1 MTTNNSD
8 PELPNVELATS
19 GTIHSGLQE
28 GCFTLLLI
36 GDVRL
41 VWCVALETYCERI
54 FATETV
60 ERFFVDLR
68 QSLNLDSTT
77 LGVLAKLGMLC
88 KTRLGVTAELS
99 YASEDIE
106 RLIVSMSF
114 KSVFEMLP
122 ADSVPDIAQKN
133 LKPLQ
138 ATDCGEAEIKQS
150 VLDAHCTLSELSEE
164 NKNKFNELINTL
176 KDK

>member
-1 MTTNNSD
+1 MTTNSSD
-8 PELPNVELATS
+8 QGLPSVELATS

-54 FATETV
+54 FATEKV

-68 QSLNLDSTT
+68 QALNLDSTT

-88 KTRLGVTAELS
+88 KTRLGFAAELS
-99 YASEDIE
+99 FASEDIE

-122 ADSVPDIAQKN
+122 AGSEPSIDQEQ

-138 ATDCGEAEIKQS
+138 ATDCGEEEIKQS
-150 VLDAHCTLSELSEE
+150 VLDAHCALSELSEE

-176 KDK
+176 KG